1 MKGENKMSRRI
12 KIFDTT
18 LRDGE
23 QSPGCSMN
31 FSEKMEMA
39 RQLERLG
46 VDIIEAGFPVSSPD
60 DFESVKAI
68 AKAIKGSTIAGLAR
82 CVEGDIQRA
91 YDAVKYA
98 QSPRI
103 HVFLATSDI
112 HMQYKLKMT
121 PDQVVERVAKMVAFA
136 RSLCPDVE
144 FSAEDA
150 SRSDQDFLVRVFNT
164 AIAAGA
170 STINIPDTTGY
181 STPTEMY
188 DLVSYVKTHIQNPHV
203 DLSVHNHNDLGLAVA
218 TSLACIRAGATQVE
232 CTVNG
237 IGERAGNA
245 ALEEIVMGL
254 KTRQGYY
261 DCETGIHTKQ
271 IYRTSKLL
279 STITGVP
286 ISPTKSIVGANAF
299 AHESGIHQHGVLA
312 NRMTYE
318 IMSPEDVGVNQNKMV
333 LGKHSGKHAFIDR
346 IEELGYKM
354 EEADVAEAFE
364 RFKMLADRKKEIT
377 DRDIEAL
384 IGASAVANVKE
395 TYKLKSFVVNS
406 GTVISATAVVK
417 LEKDGQEEIEQVAR
431 GEGPIDAAFKAIDQ
445 IVGCHSKLENWT
457 INAVTEGEDALGEA
471 ISKISCNGNLVTG
484 RGLSPDILEA
494 SIKSYLNAINKA
506 INAAPKANLE

>member
-1 MKGENKMSRRI
+1 MSKKI

-60 DFESVKAI
+60 DFESVKSI
-68 AKAIKGSTIAGLAR
+68 AKTIKGATIAGLAR

-103 HVFLATSDI
+103 HVFIATSDI
-112 HMQYKLKMT
+112 HMKYKLKMT
-121 PDQVVERVAKMVAFA
+121 PDQVVERVAKMVAYAHSFC
-136 RSLCPDVE
+136 SDIE

-150 SRSDQDFLVRVFNT
+150 SRSDKDFLVRVFNT
-164 AIAAGA
+164 AIKAGA
-170 STINIPDTTGY
+170 TTINIPDTTGY
-181 STPTEMY
+181 STPIEMY
-188 DLVSYVKTHIQNPHV
+188 ELISYIKKNLQNPNV
-203 DLSVHNHNDLGLAVA
+203 DISVHNHNDLGLAVA
-218 TSLACIRAGATQVE
+218 NSLACIRAGATQVE

-254 KTRQGYY
+254 KTRRDYY
-261 DCETGIHTKQ
+261 ECKTGIDTKQ

-279 STITGVP
+279 STITGVS
-286 ISPTKSIVGANAF
+286 ISPTKSIVGTNAF

-318 IMSPEDVGVNQNKMV
+318 IMSPEDVGVHQNKMV

-354 EEADVAEAFE
+354 DEASVAQAFE
-364 RFKMLADRKKEIT
+364 RFKILADRKKDIT

-384 IGASAVANVKE
+384 IGTHAISNIKE
-395 TYKLKSFVVNS
+395 TYKLKSFVINS
-406 GTVISATAVVK
+406 GTVISATAMVK
-417 LEKDGQEEIEQVAR
+417 LEKDGEEIEQVER
-431 GEGPIDAAFKAIDQ
+431 GEGPIDAAFKAIDK
-445 IVGCHSKLENWT
+445 IVNCHSQLENWT

-471 ISKISCNGNLVTG
+471 ISKININGNLITG

-494 SIKSYLNAINKA
+494 SIRSYINAINKA
-506 INAAPKANLE
+506 ISITPKAELE